1 MPSYPFADPLDWA
14 AFNDSYFQ
22 VPAATQA
29 IENYATNNPSSNPQ
43 LPQSLHPFEGRREAN
58 TYKAFTA
65 PSLLP
70 GLEIDPNYS
79 WMFVNDPLP
88 PASFMPHES
97 HPPAVMCTTRMGDQ
111 VLYDDSIYPLSGSST
126 TSASYAYPFP
136 SPSAV
141 DHAMGAPSL
150 PAHLL
155 SYNNQDPTTVRST
168 LHYREV
174 ELNQK
179 HTFGQFFSS
188 HVSRSEGLFVERL
201 EGHIQST
208 SQSMAMELPFHP
220 GVHHNLVAW
229 PSGPSTLHPTWMTE
243 SDKVAQPSVQQQQGH
258 RGSRRPLKSTSTFA
272 DKKVQHSQK
281 KRKRYFPRVGKD
293 GWAIANPGVMKFLRE
308 SNSPEPVLLC
318 PGGSMAYPAKQSP
331 PKPTASN
338 SSPRY
343 LAMPKRKQEAYGE
356 STMHPAHLAQWST
369 SSGGVARLQRSRIAN
384 EDVYRA
390 RNGYRHFL

>member
-1 MPSYPFADPLDWA
+1 
-14 AFNDSYFQ
+14 
-22 VPAATQA
+22 
-29 IENYATNNPSSNPQ
+29 
-43 LPQSLHPFEGRREAN
+43 
-58 TYKAFTA
+58 
-65 PSLLP
+65 
-70 GLEIDPNYS
+70 
-79 WMFVNDPLP
+79 
-88 PASFMPHES
+88 
-97 HPPAVMCTTRMGDQ
+97 
-111 VLYDDSIYPLSGSST
+111 
-126 TSASYAYPFP
+126 
-136 SPSAV
+136 
-141 DHAMGAPSL
+141 
-150 PAHLL
+150 
-155 SYNNQDPTTVRST
+155 
-168 LHYREV
+168 
-174 ELNQK
+174 
-179 HTFGQFFSS
+179 
-188 HVSRSEGLFVERL
+188 
-201 EGHIQST
+201 
-208 SQSMAMELPFHP
+208 
-220 GVHHNLVAW
+220 
-229 PSGPSTLHPTWMTE
+229 MTE

-318 PGGSMAYPAKQSP
+318 PGGSMAYPGSFSSP
-331 PKPTASN
+331 SFATRDILKASN